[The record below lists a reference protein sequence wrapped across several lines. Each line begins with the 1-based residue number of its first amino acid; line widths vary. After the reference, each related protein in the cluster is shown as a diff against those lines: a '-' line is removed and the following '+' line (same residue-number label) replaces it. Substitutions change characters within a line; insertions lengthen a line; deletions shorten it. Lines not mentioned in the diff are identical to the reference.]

1 MKIKILPPP
10 SQSLQEAL
18 ESEGFRFPCGGKG
31 ICGRCRIKAPMLEPT
46 PKDYK
51 FFTEKEIADGLRLAC
66 DKTIDLAIEIEC
78 YMAKSSPARKL
89 EDPAITVILGD
100 TSTEISIV
108 EHGII
113 ETLVLASPKAD
124 TIPLRSVIGKN
135 AIELYEKY
143 SVAKAAIMLVAGT
156 TDRMR
161 AFCRNGIDT
170 DLLTMGDTLDA
181 AIFDMPAEE
190 VYLPPFP
197 SVFCGS
203 LELLELDAAQDGTLL
218 IIAGQSIRFLHKG
231 SESIVCT
238 AITKDNFQIPN
249 KAVWATIKYFLQ
261 QHDTQAVVFAGNPP
275 QELARYLTDVGCQ
288 YSMVQS
294 RAGAAAALAAEDNRH
309 KTRLNKLSR
318 KTAAITV
325 TEDEIWQELLCR
337 L

>member
-1 MKIKILPPP
+1 MKIKIYPPQ

-31 ICGRCRIKAPMLEPT
+31 ICGRCRIKAPMLAPT

-51 FFTEKEIADGLRLAC
+51 FFTDKELAEGLRLAC
-66 DKTIDLAIEIEC
+66 DKTITQPIDIEC

-89 EDPAITVILGD
+89 EDPMVTAILGD

-113 ETLVLASPKAD
+113 ETLVLASPSVD
-124 TIPLRSVIGKN
+124 TIPLRSIVGKN

-143 SVAKAAIMLVAGT
+143 SVAKAAVMLVAGT
-156 TDRMR
+156 TERMQ

-170 DLLTMGDTLDA
+170 DLLAMGDTLDA
-181 AIFDMPAEE
+181 AVFDMPAEE

-197 SVFCGS
+197 NVFCGS
-203 LELLELDAAQDGTLL
+203 LELLELDAAKDNTLL

-231 SESIVCT
+231 SDSIVCT
-238 AITKDNFQIPN
+238 AITKDDNKIPS

-261 QHDTQAVVFAGNPP
+261 QYDTQAIVFVGTPP
-275 QELARYLTDVGCQ
+275 QELTRYLADVGCQ
-288 YSMVQS
+288 YSIVQS
-294 RAGAAAALAAEDNRH
+294 EATAAAALAIEDNRH

-318 KTAAITV
+318 KATTIV
-325 TEDEIWQELLCR
+325 ITEDEVWQELLCG